1 MRCLISLIISLLC
14 ITIAVAQQ
22 PMYVVNG
29 VVVDGIDSIPQSDIE
44 SIDVLPAD
52 EETIAQW
59 GMAASEGVIVVRLIY
74 DTPASFSYE
83 GTDNFTT
90 YLSKHVKWGA
100 NMPAERVSLR
110 ITIDTKGVAHVSE
123 VLDSTSRQYLKR
135 VMKAIDEAPRWQ
147 PAMRDGKPIESL
159 HLVNLQ
165 LPVGKDIPA
174 EQFVIIL

>member
-1 MRCLISLIISLLC
+1 MRCLISLIISLLYT
-14 ITIAVAQQ
+14 TIVVAQQ

-110 ITIDTKGVAHVSE
+110 VTIDTEGVAHVTE
-123 VLDSTSRQYLKR
+123 VLDSTSRQFLKR

-165 LPVGKDIPA
+165 LPVGKEIPA

>member
-1 MRCLISLIISLLC
+1 
-14 ITIAVAQQ
+14 
-22 PMYVVNG
+22 MYVVNG

-110 ITIDTKGVAHVSE
+110 VTIDTEGVAHVTE
-123 VLDSTSRQYLKR
+123 VLDSTSRQFLKR

-165 LPVGKDIPA
+165 LPVGKEIPA

>member
-1 MRCLISLIISLLC
+1 MMLLC
-14 ITIAVAQQ
+14 AANAVAQQ
-22 PMYVVNG
+22 PLYVVNG
-29 VVVDGIDSIPQSDIE
+29 VVVDGIEHIAQSDIE

-52 EETIAQW
+52 EQTIAQW
-59 GMAASEGVIVVRLIY
+59 GMAASEGVIMVRLVY
-74 DTPASFSYE
+74 DTPATFSAE

-110 ITIDTKGVAHVSE
+110 VTIDTEGVAHVTE
-123 VLDSTSRQYLKR
+123 VLDSTSRQFMKR
-135 VMKAIDEAPRWQ
+135 VTKAISEAPRWQ
-147 PAMRDGKPIESL
+147 PAVRDGSPIESL

>member
-1 MRCLISLIISLLC
+1 
-14 ITIAVAQQ
+14 
-22 PMYVVNG
+22 MYVVNG

-74 DTPASFSYE
+74 DTPARFSYE

-110 ITIDTKGVAHVSE
+110 VTIDTEGVAHVTE
-123 VLDSTSRQYLKR
+123 VLDSTSRQFLKR

-165 LPVGKDIPA
+165 LPVGKEIPA

>member
-14 ITIAVAQQ
+14 ATIAVAQQ

-110 ITIDTKGVAHVSE
+110 VTIDTEGVAHVTE
-123 VLDSTSRQYLKR
+123 VLDSTSRQFLKR

-165 LPVGKDIPA
+165 LPVGKEIPA

>member
-1 MRCLISLIISLLC
+1 MRCWMSLIVSLLC
-14 ITIAVAQQ
+14 ATIAVAQQ

-52 EETIAQW
+52 EETIAEW

-74 DTPASFSYE
+74 DTPARFSYE

-90 YLSKHVKWGA
+90 CLSKHVKWGE

-110 ITIDTKGVAHVSE
+110 ITIDTEGVAHVSE
-123 VLDSTSRQYLKR
+123 VLDSTSRQFLKR

-165 LPVGKDIPA
+165 LPVGKEIPA

>member
-1 MRCLISLIISLLC
+1 MLLC
-14 ITIAVAQQ
+14 AANAVAQQ
-22 PMYVVNG
+22 PLYVVNG
-29 VVVDGIDSIPQSDIE
+29 VVVDGIESIPQSDIE

-52 EETIAQW
+52 EQTIAQW
-59 GMAASEGVIVVRLIY
+59 GMAASEGVILVRLIY
-74 DTPASFSYE
+74 DTPASFSYK

-110 ITIDTKGVAHVSE
+110 VTIDTEGVAHVTE
-123 VLDSTSRQYLKR
+123 VLDSTSRQFLKR
-135 VMKAIDEAPRWQ
+135 VTKAISAAPHWQ
-147 PAMRDGKPIESL
+147 PAVRDGKPIESL

>member
-1 MRCLISLIISLLC
+1 MRCLISLIISLLYAT
-14 ITIAVAQQ
+14 ITVAQQ

-110 ITIDTKGVAHVSE
+110 VTIDTEGVAHVTE
-123 VLDSTSRQYLKR
+123 VLDSTSRQFLKR

-165 LPVGKDIPA
+165 LPVGKEIPA

>member
-14 ITIAVAQQ
+14 ATIAVAQQ

-74 DTPASFSYE
+74 DTPASFYYE

-110 ITIDTKGVAHVSE
+110 VTIDTEGVAHVTE
-123 VLDSTSRQYLKR
+123 VLDSTSRQFLKR

-165 LPVGKDIPA
+165 LPVGKEIPA